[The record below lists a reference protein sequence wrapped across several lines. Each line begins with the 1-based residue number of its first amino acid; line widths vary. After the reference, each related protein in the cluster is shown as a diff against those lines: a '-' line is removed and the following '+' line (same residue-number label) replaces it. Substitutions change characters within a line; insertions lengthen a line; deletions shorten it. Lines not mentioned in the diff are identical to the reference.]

1 MSNPGTLERAE
12 ELLSLLKELQE
23 GNKPLP
29 RDCIDK
35 QMPKKKSEQGWFSCR
50 TAFLAEQL
58 KITDSQ
64 LRGARDLLKREGY
77 LEVQRG
83 GRAGNHWLILD

>member
-1 MSNPGTLERAE
+1 MSNPATLKRAE
-12 ELLSLLKELQE
+12 ELLYLLKDVQE
-23 GNKPLP
+23 GVKPLP

-35 QMPKKKSEQGWFSCR
+35 QMPKKKKEEGWFSCR
-50 TAFLAEQL
+50 IGFLSEQL
-58 KITDSQ
+58 KISDPQ
-64 LRGARDLLKREGY
+64 LIGARDFLIRQGY